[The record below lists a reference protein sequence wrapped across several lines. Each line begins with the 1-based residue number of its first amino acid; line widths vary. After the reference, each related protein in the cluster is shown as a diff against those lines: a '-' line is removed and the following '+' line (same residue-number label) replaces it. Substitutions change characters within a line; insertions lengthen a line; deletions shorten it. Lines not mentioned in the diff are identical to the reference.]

1 MQQGQLPA
9 PLRIA
14 DSAALRVR
22 VDALQF
28 SEEHGEVCPAGWQKG
43 DTGMKASVDKANS
56 SIVYLYYAAPA
67 QQGQFAEPLSNTD
80 SAA

>member
-1 MQQGQLPA
+1 MRQGQLPA

-14 DSAALRVR
+14 DSAALAFSAALRVR

-43 DTGMKASVDKANS
+43 DTFMKASTEGVAE
-56 SIVYLYYAAPA
+56 YLS
-67 QQGQFAEPLSNTD
+67 EHSTKL
-80 SAA
+80 

>member
-1 MQQGQLPA
+1 MQQGQLSA

-14 DSAALRVR
+14 DSAALAFSAALRVR

-43 DTGMKASVDKANS
+43 DTGMVNTADGVAEYLTENADK
-56 SIVYLYYAAPA
+56 L
-67 QQGQFAEPLSNTD
+67 
-80 SAA
+80 

>member
-1 MQQGQLPA
+1 MQQGQLSA

-14 DSAALRVR
+14 DSAALAFSAALRVR

-43 DTGMKASVDKANS
+43 DTFMKASTEGVAE
-56 SIVYLYYAAPA
+56 YLTEHSTKL
-67 QQGQFAEPLSNTD
+67 Q
-80 SAA
+80 